1 MSKRKDTQ
9 KALELVL
16 ELLRRIPRT
25 RKVTVKELH
34 EQLSAIGINRNIR
47 HIQRQLLWLSQ
58 RYDIECD
65 DRSKPY
71 GYRWKEQARGL
82 NLPTLSEQE
91 SLLLTLAEVH
101 LKSLLPVS
109 LMKSMETFFQQ
120 ARHKLGPQFTDKKE
134 REWLTKVRTVA
145 NSQPLLPPKIKPEV
159 FEAVSQALYNNHYL
173 NIDYISAAGKNS
185 KNSVMP
191 LGLVQQN
198 VGLYLVC
205 RFDGYDNE
213 RILSLH
219 RIRTAEISGL
229 SFKRP
234 ANFSLE
240 KYEMD
245 GHFGFGNG
253 ELITLSFE
261 IEKLSGV
268 HLLEMRLSTDQQVK
282 EIGDYYEITATLV
295 DTPRLDWWLLGFGT
309 RVKNI
314 QKKPAGIKSH

>member
-1 MSKRKDTQ
+1 MSKRKDAQ
-9 KALELVL
+9 EALELAL
-16 ELLRRIPRT
+16 EMLRRIPRA
-25 RKVTVKELH
+25 RKITAKELL
-34 EQLSAIGINRNIR
+34 EQLNAIGINRNIR
-47 HIQRQLLWLSQ
+47 HIQRQLLWLSE
-58 RYDIECD
+58 RYDIERD
-65 DRSKPY
+65 ERSKPY
-71 GYRWKEQARGL
+71 GYKWKEQARGL
-82 NLPTLSEQE
+82 NLPILSEQE

-134 REWLTKVRTVA
+134 REWLAKVRTVTT
-145 NSQPLLPPKIKPEV
+145 SQPLLPPKIKPEV

-173 NIDYISAAGKNS
+173 SIDYTSAGGKNS
-185 KNSVMP
+185 KTTVMP

-219 RIRTAEISGL
+219 RIRAAEMSGL

-253 ELITLSFE
+253 KLIKLSFE

-282 EIGDYYEITATLV
+282 EIGEYYEITAALV

-314 QKKPAGIKSH
+314 QKKPVDTESQ

>member
-1 MSKRKDTQ
+1 MSKRKDAQ
-9 KALELVL
+9 EALELAL
-16 ELLRRIPRT
+16 EMLRRVPRA
-25 RKVTVKELH
+25 RKITAKELQ
-34 EQLSAIGINRNIR
+34 EQLNAIGINRNIR
-47 HIQRQLLWLSQ
+47 HLQRQLLWLSE
-58 RYDIECD
+58 RYDIERD
-65 DRSKPY
+65 ERSKPY
-71 GYRWKEQARGL
+71 GYKWKEQARGL
-82 NLPTLSEQE
+82 NLPILSEQE

-120 ARHKLGPQFTDKKE
+120 ARHKLGPQFTDKTE
-134 REWLTKVRTVA
+134 REWIAKVRTVST
-145 NSQPLLPPKIKPEV
+145 SQPLLPPKIKPEV
-159 FEAVSQALYNNHYL
+159 FEAVSHALYNNHYL
-173 NIDYISAAGKNS
+173 NIDYTSAAGKNS
-185 KNSVMP
+185 KTTVMP

-219 RIRTAEISGL
+219 RIRAAEMSGL

-253 ELITLSFE
+253 KLIKLSFE

-282 EIGDYYEITATLV
+282 EIDEYYEITATLV

-314 QKKPAGIKSH
+314 QKKPVDTESQ